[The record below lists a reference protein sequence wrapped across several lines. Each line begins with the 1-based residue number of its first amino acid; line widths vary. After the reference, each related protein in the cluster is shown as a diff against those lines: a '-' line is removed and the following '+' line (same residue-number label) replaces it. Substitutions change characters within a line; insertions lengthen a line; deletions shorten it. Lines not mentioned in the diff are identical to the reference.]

1 MKNWS
6 AQIFPIVLLGIIAA
20 LTFWLQAALAPEEAR
35 PNRALAHEP
44 DAIAENFEIR
54 RLDDKGQLKYRLNA
68 PHLQHFPDDDS
79 SEIRAPRL
87 ITYRQDAPPVTLIA
101 GQARITAQG
110 ENVILTDKVEITR
123 AATEQVP
130 ALVARTATL
139 NVLPDAGTAQTDQP
153 VEISQGASWVTGVGA
168 RIDNNASTF
177 ELLSQVRGQYV
188 ASRVKP

>member
-6 AQIFPIVLLGIIAA
+6 GQLFPITLLGIIAA
-20 LTFWLQAALAPEEAR
+20 LTFWLQAALTPEETR
-35 PNRALAHEP
+35 PDRALVHEP
-44 DAIAENFEIR
+44 DAIAENFEVR
-54 RLDDKGQLKYRLNA
+54 RLDEQGQLKYRLNA

-79 SEIRAPRL
+79 SEIRSPRL
-87 ITYRQDAPPVTLIA
+87 ISYRQDTPPVTLTA
-101 GQARITAQG
+101 GQAKITAQG
-110 ENVILTDKVEITR
+110 KNVILTDKVEVVR
-123 AATEQVP
+123 AATTQSP

-139 NVLPDAGTAQTDQP
+139 HVLPDAGTAQTDQP

>member
-20 LTFWLQAALAPEEAR
+20 LTFWLQAALTPDEAR
-35 PNRALAHEP
+35 PDRTLAHEP

-54 RLDDKGQLKYRLNA
+54 RLDEQGQLKYRLNA

-79 SEIRAPRL
+79 SEIRSPRL
-87 ITYRQDAPPVTLIA
+87 ISYRQDAPPVTLTA

-110 ENVILTDKVEITR
+110 ENVVLTDKVEITR
-123 AATEQVP
+123 PATAQAP